1 VLKRVIGDDYRIQLA
16 GMRNMLK
23 KYWIREHSEEI
34 SAMIIETE
42 NAVDDMNLFT
52 DLHTET
58 YKEVRL
64 SRS

>member
-1 VLKRVIGDDYRIQLA
+1 
-16 GMRNMLK
+16 MLK
-23 KYWIREHSEEI
+23 KYWITEHSEEI

-42 NAVDDMNLFT
+42 NAVDDMYLFT